1 MLSLKEKVIKENL
14 DKQFG
19 DRESAREIKNAIFLA
34 NTGKL
39 TDEMIEEYRRQ
50 KEEEQELIRQQFSE
64 LNPSYAFDY
73 PILEPNQGAPA
84 PLRTPDLQR
93 NVVPVK
99 PPLPEVTA
107 FVKVDDSINVEK
119 NHNISPVNS
128 IDNITVNAIVSES
141 GFSGDSN

>member
-73 PILEPNQGAPA
+73 PKETFFAQD
-84 PLRTPDLQR
+84 TT
-93 NVVPVK
+93 
-99 PPLPEVTA
+99 VTA

>member
-1 MLSLKEKVIKENL
+1 MLSLKERVIKENL

-39 TDEMIEEYRRQ
+39 TDEIIEEYRRQ
-50 KEEEQELIRQQFSE
+50 KEEEQELIRQQFTE

-73 PILEPNQGAPA
+73 P
-84 PLRTPDLQR
+84 T
-93 NVVPVK
+93 
-99 PPLPEVTA
+99 LPTDSGLSTLIVS
-107 FVKVDDSINVEK
+107 VDDSINVEK

-141 GFSGDSN
+141 GLRGNSN